1 MNPLLNLPRA
11 REVFGAAGLDA
22 VMATTQ
28 ANVRYLSGFVGF
40 GQRLMPSTQVY
51 AIAEVATLADS
62 TVVLPAGELDVWAQF
77 PPGDAKAAPYGR
89 FFVEESSNG
98 AAVSDEITR
107 YRSLVGAAV
116 QPTSLSAIT
125 SHLDVLEP
133 QARIGLDE
141 RGIAAPA
148 RDALRARYGDR
159 LVDAAALFDQ
169 VRMVKTPEE
178 VRRLTR
184 ATEVIESAFKR
195 AIAEAREGMTEL
207 EMALVFD
214 SETIR
219 LGGEPVFTVLA
230 FGDRSALPNALPG
243 NRRLRRGDVIRFDIG
258 CRTEGYYS
266 DIARNAVFGVAN
278 EKQRQYYAAILEGER
293 RAIQEVRPGVAAN
306 AIFAVAVETTR
317 AAGIPHYRRHHVG
330 HGIGLDVYDLPILN
344 ESTATPLE
352 PGMVL
357 EVETPY
363 YELGFGGLQVED
375 TILVTENGH
384 RRLTGTSSE
393 LALVG

>member
-1 MNPLLNLPRA
+1 VNPLLNLPRA
-11 REVFGAAGLDA
+11 REVFGTAGVDA
-22 VMATTQ
+22 MMATTH

-51 AIAEVATLADS
+51 ALAHLEKLPES
-62 TVVLPAGELDVWAQF
+62 TVILPAGELDMWAQF
-77 PPGDAKAAPYGR
+77 PPVEARLAPYGR
-89 FFVEESSNG
+89 FFVEVQSDG
-98 AAVSDEITR
+98 AALSDEISR
-107 YRSLVGAAV
+107 YRSLVDVDA
-116 QPTSLSAIT
+116 QSSSLSAIT
-125 SHLDVLEP
+125 SHLDMLGP
-133 QARIGLDE
+133 KAKIGLDE
-141 RGIAAPA
+141 RGIAATA
-148 RDALRARYGDR
+148 RDALRSRYGAR
-159 LVDAAALFDQ
+159 LIDAAAMFDQ

-184 ATEVIESAFKR
+184 ATQVIEAAFQR
-195 AIAEAREGMTEL
+195 AIAEAREGMSEI

-219 LGGEPVFTVLA
+219 LGCEPVFTVLA
-230 FGDRSALPNALPG
+230 FGERSALPNAMPG
-243 NRRLRRGDVIRFDIG
+243 DRALRSGDIIRFDIG

-266 DIARNAVFGVAN
+266 DIARTAIFGDATD
-278 EKQRQYYAAILEGER
+278 KQRTYYDAILEGER
-293 RAIQEVRPGVAAN
+293 RAIEDVKAGVLAN
-306 AIFAVAVETTR
+306 EIFATAVEATR
-317 AAGIPHYRRHHVG
+317 KAGIPHYRRHHVG

-344 ESTATPLE
+344 DSTTTELE

-375 TILVTENGH
+375 TILVTEGGH
-384 RRLTGTSSE
+384 RRLTGSSSE